1 MPRESSKEAIYARST
16 GAFSYIVASSHGK
29 TSLTSFFVEGG
40 TPGIM
45 NLLDRYIVR
54 EHIGPFFFSIS
65 LIMFLFTLNLA
76 LRMLGRIV
84 GQGLDAMVI
93 FEFFYLNLAWILT
106 LAVPMGVLVATLM
119 AFGRMAGD
127 REIVAIRGAGVGIVR
142 MIRPVFLAALVV
154 AGFSLYFQDQILPD
168 MNHRNKLLT
177 SSIRRK
183 KPNVVLREGIFT
195 RDLPKQTLLVKGIH
209 PNSDLLNDVTIFD
222 ESDPSEPSTVIADS
236 GRLIYVDTLG
246 MYQFRLF
253 SGEIHQM
260 KRNEPEG
267 YEILRFDRALFRI
280 DSPDQ
285 LLQRSDQGYRGDREL
300 SLAGLNAR
308 IADLRERN
316 NPERYERTINRY
328 LVEYHKKWAISAA
341 ALVFVL
347 IGAPLG
353 VKLTHGGLGVSGP
366 LAVFF
371 FLLYWSFLI
380 GGENLADRGML
391 PPALSMWAANILLTI
406 SGLFLIRRETRQ
418 HSTLRLPW
426 QKKYAQPADTRG
438 WSSLSQQEIDAF
450 AQAEHEKVN
459 AVYTPDLRQDL
470 PSSDGDYRDQA

>member
-1 MPRESSKEAIYARST
+1 
-16 GAFSYIVASSHGK
+16 
-29 TSLTSFFVEGG
+29 
-40 TPGIM
+40 M
-45 NLLDRYIVR
+45 NILDRYIIR
-54 EHIGPFFFSIS
+54 EHIGPFFISIS

-84 GQGLDAMVI
+84 GQGL
-93 FEFFYLNLAWILT
+93 EFGIIIEYFFLNLAWILT

-127 REIVAIRGAGVGIVR
+127 REIVAMKSAGVGIVR
-142 MIRPVFLAALVV
+142 MIRPAMIAALVV

-168 MNHRNKLLT
+168 MNYRNKLLT

-195 RDLPKQTLLVKGIH
+195 RDLPKQTLLVKDIREG
-209 PNSDLLNDVTIFD
+209 SDMLNDVTIFD

-236 GRLIYVDTLG
+236 GQLLYVDTLG
-246 MYQFRLF
+246 MYQFHLYE
-253 SGEIHQM
+253 GEIHQM
-260 KRNEPEG
+260 KRKETEG
-267 YEILRFDRALFRI
+267 YEILRFERALFRI

-285 LLQRSDQGYRGDREL
+285 VLQRSERGYRGDREL
-300 SLAGLNAR
+300 SLSGLLGR
-308 IADLRERN
+308 VEELKKRK
-316 NPERYERTINRY
+316 NPERYERSISRY
-328 LVEYHKKWAISAA
+328 MVEYHKKWAISAA

-353 VKLTHGGLGVSGP
+353 VRLTHGGLGVSGP

-380 GGENLADRGML
+380 GGENLADRMIVG
-391 PPALSMWAANILLTI
+391 PAISMWAANILLTI
-406 SGLFLIRRETRQ
+406 VGLYLIRLEIRQ

-426 QKKYAQPADTRG
+426 QRKRTQQEAQDTRG
-438 WSSLSQQEIDAF
+438 WSQLSQEEMDALAQQELK
-450 AQAEHEKVN
+450 KVE
-459 AVYTPDLRQDL
+459 AVQVDPDQMDNRPQ
-470 PSSDGDYRDQA
+470 PSGGTDDYN